1 MKLISIGYLDKN
13 ILYPIIGGVINCI
26 YKFILSDKESTKLTE
41 HSLILSV
48 DSSLG
53 MSLSF
58 FLLLFYKKRKKP
70 KTGELTEKKMKSHE
84 IKLEYIDQYEE
95 IRYNKYKYILISSVI
110 DFLVTILVYNYC
122 INLELTMWI
131 LDILFM
137 YLFSYFIF
145 KMKLYRHHKISI
157 LIIFVTGFILNLI
170 HDRYIKI
177 LTDINL
183 IFSAII
189 KLFCEIFISFGLVIN
204 KYTMEKKFCSSFE
217 LCFYQGV
224 ITFILF
230 TFFLIIATCFDIVDN
245 FFVYYNDFKNS
256 IKKETLMFI
265 LVMLLQF
272 LKNLFIFATIENTTA
287 FHYLI
292 IIVIGE
298 LSSSIKNII
307 DESEDN
313 SLIENIVIIICL
325 FIIFF
330 MILVFI
336 EIIELKCFGLQ
347 KNTKKEISN
356 RAEIDK
362 NINALERDTLY
373 SEMN

>member
-1 MKLISIGYLDKN
+1 MKLISIGHLDKN
-13 ILYPIIGGVINCI
+13 ITYPIIGGIINFI
-26 YKFILSDKESTKLTE
+26 YKFILSYKESTKLTE
-41 HSLILSV
+41 HPLILSI

-58 FLLLFYKKRKKP
+58 FLLLLYKKRKKP
-70 KTGELTEKKMKSHE
+70 KEDEITNKKIKSHKFE
-84 IKLEYIDQYEE
+84 LEYNNQYEE
-95 IRYNKYKYILISSVI
+95 IRYNKIKYILISSII
-110 DFLVTILVYNYC
+110 DFLITILVYSYC

-137 YLFSYFIF
+137 YLFSYLIF

-170 HDRYIKI
+170 HNRYIKI
-177 LTDINL
+177 LTDINQ

-189 KLFCEIFISFGLVIN
+189 KLFCEIFISFALVIN

-224 ITFILF
+224 ITFILY
-230 TFFLIIATCFDIVDN
+230 TFLLIIATCFDILDN
-245 FFVYYNDFKNS
+245 FLVYYNDFKNS
-256 IKKETLMFI
+256 IKKEALMFI
-265 LVMLLQF
+265 LVMLFQF
-272 LKNLFIFATIENTTA
+272 FKNLFIFATIENTTT

-292 IIVIGE
+292 ILVIGE

-307 DESEDN
+307 EETEDN
-313 SLIENIVIIICL
+313 SLIESIAIIICL

-336 EIIELKCFGLQ
+336 EIIVLKCFRLQ
-347 KNTKKEISN
+347 KNTKKDISN

-362 NINALERDTLY
+362 NINELQRDTLF